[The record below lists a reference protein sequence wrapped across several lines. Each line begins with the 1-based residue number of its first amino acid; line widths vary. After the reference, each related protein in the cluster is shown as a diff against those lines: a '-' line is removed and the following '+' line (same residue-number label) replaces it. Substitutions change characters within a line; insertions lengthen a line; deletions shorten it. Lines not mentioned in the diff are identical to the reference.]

1 MATIPLAVMGSLSAP
16 LGREGL
22 ALMAEDF
29 KELENTLMALSLG
42 LSDSERKK
50 MAIKAAQT
58 LRISNAKRIKANI
71 DPEGNPCPKRI
82 NKIKTKSG
90 KRRRGVR
97 MFQKLRELRHLKYKA
112 DQDGLEIGFTG
123 GTAIIARIH
132 HEGQTAYVN
141 KRKSDRKVQ
150 YKVRRL
156 LGVNQ
161 ADEAALIDK
170 VLELFKT

>member
-1 MATIPLAVMGSLSAP
+1 MP
-16 LGREGL
+16 
-22 ALMAEDF
+22 EDF
-29 KELENTLMALSLG
+29 QELEKTLMALSLG

-50 MAIKAAQT
+50 MAIKAAQA
-58 LRISNAKRIKANI
+58 LRKSNANRIRKNI
-71 DPEGNPCPKRI
+71 DPEGNPFPKRI
-82 NKIKTKSG
+82 NKLKTKSG

-97 MFQKLRELRHLKYKA
+97 MFQKLRELRHLRFKA

-141 KRKSDRKVQ
+141 KPKSDRKVQ

-156 LGVNQ
+156 LGVNS
-161 ADEAALIDK
+161 ADEEALMDK
-170 VLELFKT
+170 VLELLKI